1 MIHQLSKR
9 PGLSGRKNP
18 VKTHGFTLIEM
29 LLAISLITGLLI
41 LAMLFYRQATVLRG
55 QILKESQRV
64 SAVRLVMDR
73 MVADLRSVRT
83 GTGSEMEFRG
93 DGSSASF
100 VTALP
105 LPPISAGVP
114 GSDLVRVTLS
124 TVSELTGTN
133 YAVSG
138 FLRREES
145 LNAVAPVTLLPG
157 GTMPVS
163 ALSEMTNQVPAVEP
177 TTDLIRYARFRYW
190 DGAAWQTGWTNS
202 APPTGVEIVLGTEP
216 QPDDATFEE
225 YPYEQFRRVVYVP
238 SGRVLVS
245 PDAEQFGFPS
255 TP

>member
-1 MIHQLSKR
+1 MDR
-9 PGLSGRKNP
+9 VRAY
-18 VKTHGFTLIEM
+18 GFTLIEM
-29 LLAISLITGLLI
+29 LLAISLITGLLV
-41 LAMLFYRQATVLRG
+41 LAMLFYRQATILRG

-64 SAVRLVMDR
+64 AAVRLVMDR

-100 VTALP
+100 VTVLP

-124 TVSELTGTN
+124 SVLELTGTN
-133 YAVSG
+133 NAVSG

-145 LNAVAPVTLLPG
+145 LNPVTPVTLLSE
-157 GTMPVS
+157 GTLPVT
-163 ALSEMTNQVPAVEP
+163 ALPEMTNQVPAFEP

-202 APPTGVEIVLGTEP
+202 APPTGVEIILGTEP

-245 PDAEQFGFPS
+245 PEVEPFGLPS
-255 TP
+255 NP